1 MSGART
7 SRHNLHLLTLLAVL
21 ALGLSVPA
29 CKEDRETLLVSVASS
44 LAPALREI
52 ADAFEAR
59 TGIRVLLNI
68 GASGRLV
75 QQIEQGAPVDVF
87 LAADGSVLDDLEAA
101 GRIEPDSRYTFAQGY
116 LSLWPAREGPTLRR
130 LEDLAAPEIRRVAIA
145 HPVHAP
151 YGNIARQ
158 ALETAGLW
166 PTVESKIIVAESVE
180 QAFQYAEEGHVDA
193 ALVAVSVL
201 PEEAVGRTV
210 PVPEALYSVLS
221 HELAVIEDAPN
232 PSAARQFVA
241 FMEGV
246 EAHRILR
253 RHRLIITGAEAVR

>member
-1 MSGART
+1 MA
-7 SRHNLHLLTLLAVL
+7 LT
-21 ALGLSVPA
+21 PA
-29 CKEDRETLLVSVASS
+29 TAY
-44 LAPALREI
+44 
-52 ADAFEAR
+52 
-59 TGIRVLLNI
+59 
-68 GASGRLV
+68 
-75 QQIEQGAPVDVF
+75 VD
-87 LAADGSVLDDLEAA
+87 
-101 GRIEPDSRYTFAQGY
+101 
-116 LSLWPAREGPTLRR
+116 
-130 LEDLAAPEIRRVAIA
+130 

-232 PSAARQFVA
+232 PSAARQSTPPAPEPTVTLDPSRSR
-241 FMEGV
+241 
-246 EAHRILR
+246 EALR
-253 RHRLIITGAEAVR
+253 NRERAGQ